1 MKNKIDTQ
9 RPSPSSPQEQAEP
22 RLEAGEG
29 LDVTACS
36 ASLFDGGVCVESVD
50 HPYWIGKTPDQIM
63 DEIEY
68 GVGVIKRHNEAVK
81 SGNIELQNLLDEE
94 IASLLAARS

>member
-1 MKNKIDTQ
+1 MNNTTSSSSTAQPASESNLKAD
-9 RPSPSSPQEQAEP
+9 SP
-22 RLEAGEG
+22 
-29 LDVTACS
+29 LDGASCS

-50 HPYWIGKTPDQIM
+50 HPYWIGKTSDQIM

-68 GVGVIKRHNEAVK
+68 GMGVIKRHNEAVI
-81 SGNIELQNLLDEE
+81 SGNIELRNLLDEE